1 LCSLARGKKGCL
13 RRRIREARVEQFGH
27 ARALVLVLHSRFF
40 LTGVNELD
48 EVLEKWGLTCLA
60 VFGES
65 GAVREDINISKHVP
79 RLLECMLYPKDRF
92 PSNFAAHV

>member
-1 LCSLARGKKGCL
+1 MH
-13 RRRIREARVEQFGH
+13 E
-27 ARALVLVLHSRFF
+27 RFFWCFTHGGF
-40 LTGVNELD
+40 LTGINELD
-48 EVLEKWGLTCLA
+48 EVLEKWGLTRLA